1 MDLEGKVVI
10 VTGSSRGIG
19 RAIAIDS
26 ARKGARVVVTARTE
40 TAGKLPGTIYETADE
55 IEKLGG
61 KALAIRCDVSSEDD
75 VAAMV
80 QKVLAEFGRIDAL
93 INNAAVGLYTPFLE
107 TQTRHWDLVFRV
119 NVRGPFL
126 GTKAVLPTMIAQ
138 KSGAIVNISSGAAE
152 HVFSLITGP
161 GGEKRTSGCAY
172 GASKAALE
180 RLTRGIAEELKGYNI
195 AANALKPSQ
204 PTYSEGVTFWRPEAD
219 ASQFRSAHL
228 YMSPAALFLASQDAR
243 GVTGGI
249 FYDEELCKQYGLSP
263 ISSIAG

>member
-1 MDLEGKVVI
+1 MTLEGKVVI

-61 KALAIRCDVSSEDD
+61 KALAIRCDVSNEDD

-80 QKVLAEFGRIDAL
+80 QKVLAEFRRIDAL

-107 TQTRHWDLVFRV
+107 VQTRHWDLVFRV

-126 GTKAVLPTMIAQ
+126 GTKAVLPAMKAQ

-152 HVFSLITGP
+152 NVFSLITGP

-180 RLTRGIAEELKGYNI
+180 RLTRGIAEELRGYNI

-204 PTYSEGVTFWRPEAD
+204 PTYSEGVTFWRPEAEL
-219 ASQFRSAHL
+219 SQFRSAHL